1 MNRDEIVS
9 RLRNDDPYNIGLSGS
24 AADEIERLQAI
35 LQAIVNEVESLH
47 YGTDLF
53 TSCAAGEADRLIEL
67 IKSEVNDE

>member
-1 MNRDEIVS
+1 MNRDVIVS

-35 LQAIVNEVESLH
+35 ADEVESLH